1 MRDGIAPNPAP
12 RQRQAYAAEGLP
24 LEYYEAWDTN
34 WYRPWEYF
42 DTIASVNK
50 SLIMSCSLGFPS
62 GQMKLYLD
70 QTGDTQGVAV
80 NVSSGTYSAQCVDD
94 AFWTAP
100 SCRGNHSQCV
110 VMLTG
115 GLGWGVNEMMQKAT
129 AFNMPFAVAVS
140 ATWTAYTELPLARRR
155 LRCSQRSCSASQG
168 TKCPPLAATDLRD
181 GAMQYRPSH
190 EWHGP
195 HSSL

>member
-1 MRDGIAPNPAP
+1 M
-12 RQRQAYAAEGLP
+12 
-24 LEYYEAWDTN
+24 EYYEAWDTN

-80 NVSSGTYSAQCVDD
+80 TVSSGTYSAQCVDD
-94 AFWTAP
+94 AFWIAP

-140 ATWTAYTELPLARRR
+140 ATWTAYTELPLARRI
-155 LRCSQRSCSASQG
+155 LAQASTARSPASELQTPWPG
-168 TKCPPLAATDLRD
+168 LN
-181 GAMQYRPSH
+181 
-190 EWHGP
+190 
-195 HSSL
+195 